1 MAKKMSP
8 SALRAKAKQMLEL
21 ANKAEDKLYMQVG
34 RMVEKELNKK
44 DAFLSNAA
52 NALKAEIDELKN
64 KISKILGE

>member
-1 MAKKMSP
+1 MSP

-44 DAFLSNAA
+44 DAFLSNDA

>member
-21 ANKAEDKLYMQVG
+21 AKQVEDKLYMQVG

-44 DAFLSNAA
+44 GAFSSNDANEF
-52 NALKAEIDELKN
+52 KTEIDKLKGKIN
-64 KISKILGE
+64 KVLGN